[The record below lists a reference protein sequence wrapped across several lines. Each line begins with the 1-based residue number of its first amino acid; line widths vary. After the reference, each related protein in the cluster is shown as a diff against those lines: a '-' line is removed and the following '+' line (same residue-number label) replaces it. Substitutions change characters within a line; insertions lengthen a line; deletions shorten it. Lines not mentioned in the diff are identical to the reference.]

1 MYQPKGIIPAMA
13 TPFYADGSLNLE
25 ELGNQ
30 VERFVKSGVHAI
42 FTLGTNGEFYALDFD
57 EKVQVMETVIQKAA
71 GRIPVWVGTGCVT
84 TQETVALSKRA
95 VQAGA
100 TALSVITPYFGQV
113 SPKAMAEHYR
123 TVAQAVD
130 LPILMYNIP
139 ARTGNAISRETV
151 AELSKVENIIGIKD
165 SSGNFDNTLQ
175 YLEATHRDFAVIAG
189 NDSLILSTLM
199 AGGVGAIA
207 GTGNIFP
214 ERLVEMYQAWESG
227 DIAKAT
233 RLQDS
238 IRPIRDCLKLGN
250 PNSVIK
256 RVANLIGYPVGPAR
270 APFDGDY
277 AAWDTV
283 LLKTLK
289 EHYPELLKAD

>member
-13 TPFYADGSLNLE
+13 TPFHTDGSLNLG
-25 ELGNQ
+25 ELENQ
-30 VERFVKSGVHAI
+30 VERFIKSRVHAI
-42 FTLGTNGEFYALDFD
+42 FTLGTNGEFYALSFE
-57 EKVQVMETVIQKAA
+57 EKIQVMETVIQRAA

-84 TQETVALSKRA
+84 TQETIELSKRA
-95 VQAGA
+95 EQAGA

-113 SPKAMAEHYR
+113 SQKAMSEHYR
-123 TVAQAVD
+123 AVAGAVS

-139 ARTGNAISRETV
+139 ARTGNSITRETV

-175 YLEATHRDFAVIAG
+175 YLEATDRKFAVIAG

-214 ERLVEMYQAWESG
+214 ERLVEMYHAWESG

-256 RVANLIGYPVGPAR
+256 RAANLIGHPVGPAR

-277 AAWDTV
+277 SAWDSV
-283 LLKTLK
+283 LLNTLK
-289 EHYPELLKAD
+289 EHYSELLR

>member
-13 TPFYADGSLNLE
+13 TPFHQDGSLNLE

-30 VERFVKSGVHAI
+30 VERFIKSGVHAI
-42 FTLGTNGEFYALDFD
+42 FTLGTNGEFYALSYD
-57 EKVQVMETVIQKAA
+57 EKVQVMETVIKKAA

-84 TQETVALSKRA
+84 TEETIRLSRRA
-95 VQAGA
+95 EEAGA

-113 SPKAMAEHYR
+113 SQKAMVEHYKA
-123 TVAQAVD
+123 VAAAVR

-139 ARTGNAISRETV
+139 ARTGNSISRETV
-151 AELSKVENIIGIKD
+151 AELAQVENIIGIKD

-214 ERLVEMYQAWESG
+214 ERLVEMYNAWEAG
-227 DIAKAT
+227 DISKAT
-233 RLQDS
+233 ALQDS

-256 RVANLIGYPVGPAR
+256 RAANLIGYPVGPAR

-277 AAWDTV
+277 AAWDPV
-283 LLKTLK
+283 LMKTLRD
-289 EHYPELLKAD
+289 HYPELLK

>member
-1 MYQPKGIIPAMA
+1 MYHPKGIIPAMA
-13 TPFYADGSLNLE
+13 TPFRQDGSLNLE

-30 VERFVKSGVHAI
+30 VERFIKSGVHAI
-42 FTLGTNGEFYALDFD
+42 FTLGTNGEFYALSFD
-57 EKVQVMETVIQKAA
+57 EKVQVMETVIEKTA

-84 TQETVALSKRA
+84 TEETIRLSKRA
-95 VQAGA
+95 EQAGA

-113 SPKAMAEHYR
+113 SQKAMVGHYKA
-123 TVAQAVD
+123 VAKAVS

-139 ARTGNAISRETV
+139 ARTGNSISRETV
-151 AELSKVENIIGIKD
+151 AELAQVENIIGIKD

-175 YLEATHRDFAVIAG
+175 YLEATDRKFAVIAG

-207 GTGNIFP
+207 GTGNIVP
-214 ERLVEMYQAWESG
+214 ERLVEMYNAWESG

-233 RLQDS
+233 ALQDS

-256 RVANLIGYPVGPAR
+256 RAANLIGYPVGPAR

-277 AAWDTV
+277 TAWDPV
-283 LLKTLK
+283 LMKTLR
-289 EHYPELLKAD
+289 EHYPELLK